1 MSNIVSANTLFHF
14 TKSMEHIVDILHNGF
29 HPKCCLENLDFIYN
43 PESENSSSLKIAIP
57 MVCFCDIP
65 LSQISTHKKKY
76 GGYAIGLSKEW
87 GERKGI
93 NPVLYELPHSNAI
106 DIIKEF
112 LKNRLLHPLEQNNK
126 KSESP
131 DSINEISSEL
141 LFLMCYLKPYEG
153 KMWDGQGF
161 NGEKIR
167 FYDEREWRYIP
178 SYNRIREKSLKP
190 YMFFDDFLDTK
201 KRDAFNRS
209 LENEFRLLFN
219 PEDIKYIIV
228 DNEKDVLCMV
238 RKIETLGKNYSDTD
252 KKLLATKII
261 SLQRIQEDF

>member
-14 TKSMEHIVDILHNGF
+14 TKSIGHISDILQNGF
-29 HPKCCLENLDFIYN
+29 HPKCCFENLDFIYN
-43 PESENSSSLKIAIP
+43 SCTESSSSVKIAIP

-93 NPVLYELPHSNAI
+93 NPVLYELPHSNAV

-112 LKNRLLHPLEQNNK
+112 LRSKFLHPLEK
-126 KSESP
+126 KNASLESA
-131 DSINEISSEL
+131 DNINEISSEL
-141 LFLMCYLKPYEG
+141 LFLLCYLKPYEG
-153 KMWDGQGF
+153 RMWDGKGF

-190 YMFFDDFLDTK
+190 YMFFDDFLDTG
-201 KRDAFNRS
+201 KRDAFNMS
-209 LENEFRLLFN
+209 LENEFKLLFN
-219 PEDIKYIIV
+219 PDDIKYIIV
-228 DNEKDVLCMV
+228 DNEKDVLFMAN
-238 RKIETLGKNYSDTD
+238 KIDTLGLNCSNAD
-252 KKLLATKII
+252 KKLLTTKII